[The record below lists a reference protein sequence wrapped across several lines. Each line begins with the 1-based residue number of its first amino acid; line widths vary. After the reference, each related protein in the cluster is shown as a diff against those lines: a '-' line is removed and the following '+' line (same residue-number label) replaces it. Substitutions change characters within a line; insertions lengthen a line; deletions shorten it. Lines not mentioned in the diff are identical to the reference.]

1 MVRLVTNRME
11 QARKAGGS
19 GIGFTTAVII
29 AIISC
34 VALLAWSASCSGPDN
49 PPITSQSR

>member
-1 MVRLVTNRME
+1 MMRLVTNRME

-34 VALLAWSASCSGPDN
+34 VALLAWSAS
-49 PPITSQSR
+49 